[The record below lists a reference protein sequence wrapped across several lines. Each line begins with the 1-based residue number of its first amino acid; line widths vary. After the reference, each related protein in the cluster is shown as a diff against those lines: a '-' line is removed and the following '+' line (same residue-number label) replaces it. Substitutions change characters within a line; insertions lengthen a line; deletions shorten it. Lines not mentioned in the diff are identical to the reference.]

1 MKKLVMAALV
11 MATAAPA
18 FANEIVV
25 YSARADELLKPI
37 AEAYQQKTGT
47 KVTVV
52 SDKAGPLMERLKA
65 EGKNTQADVLITVD
79 GGNLWQ
85 ATQAGVLRPINSSV
99 LKSNIPSHLRDPKN
113 HWFGLSVRAR
123 TIFYNPNKVNPSEL
137 STYADLADPKWK
149 DRLCLRTSNNVYN
162 QSLVATMIANH
173 GQAATNRVVKGWVAN
188 LATAPFANDT
198 ALLEAIDA
206 GRCDVGIANTYYY
219 GRLLNSKPHVAN
231 NVKVFFANQ
240 AGKGTHVNVSGAG
253 VVKHSDNPA
262 EAQKFIEWMSSE
274 EAQRLYADR
283 NFEYPAN
290 PQITPTPAVANWG
303 RFKQDVINVSVAGQ
317 NQQKAIMTMKRAG
330 YK

>member
-1 MKKLVMAALV
+1 
-11 MATAAPA
+11 
-18 FANEIVV
+18 
-25 YSARADELLKPI
+25 
-37 AEAYQQKTGT
+37 
-47 KVTVV
+47 
-52 SDKAGPLMERLKA
+52 
-65 EGKNTQADVLITVD
+65 
-79 GGNLWQ
+79 
-85 ATQAGVLRPINSSV
+85 
-99 LKSNIPSHLRDPKN
+99 
-113 HWFGLSVRAR
+113 
-123 TIFYNPNKVNPSEL
+123 
-137 STYADLADPKWK
+137 
-149 DRLCLRTSNNVYN
+149 
-162 QSLVATMIANH
+162 MIANH
-173 GQAATNRVVKGWVAN
+173 GQATTNRVVKGWVAN

>member
-1 MKKLVMAALV
+1 MKKLVITALV

-37 AEAYQQKTGT
+37 AAAYQQKTGT

-85 ATQAGVLRPINSSV
+85 ATRAGVLRPINSSV

-149 DRLCLRTSNNVYN
+149 GRLCLRTSNNVYN

-173 GQAATNRVVKGWVAN
+173 GQAATDRVVKGWVAN

-198 ALLEAIDA
+198 ALLEAINA

-219 GRLLNSKPHVAN
+219 GRLLNSKPQVAN

-253 VVKHSDNPA
+253 VVKYSDNPA
-262 EAQKFIEWMSSE
+262 EAQKFIEWLSSN

-290 PQITPTPAVANWG
+290 IRVAPTPAVARWG
-303 RFKQDVINVSVAGQ
+303 KFKQDFINVSVAGQ
-317 NQQKAIMTMKRAG
+317 NQQKAIMLMKRAG

>member
-1 MKKLVMAALV
+1 MKKLVITALV

-37 AEAYQQKTGT
+37 AAAYQQKTGT

-85 ATQAGVLRPINSSV
+85 ATRAGVLRPINSSV

-149 DRLCLRTSNNVYN
+149 GRLCLRTSNNVYN

-173 GQAATNRVVKGWVAN
+173 GQAATDRVVKGWVAN

-198 ALLEAIDA
+198 ALLEAINA

-219 GRLLNSKPHVAN
+219 GRLLNSKPQVAN

-262 EAQKFIEWMSSE
+262 EAQKFIEWLSSN

-290 PQITPTPAVANWG
+290 IRVAPTPAVARWG
-303 RFKQDVINVSVAGQ
+303 KFKQDFINVSVAGQ
-317 NQQKAIMTMKRAG
+317 NQQKAIMLMKRAG

>member
-149 DRLCLRTSNNVYN
+149 GRLCLRTSNNVYN

-173 GQAATNRVVKGWVAN
+173 GQAATDRVVKGWVAN
-188 LATAPFANDT
+188 LAAAPFANDT
-198 ALLEAIDA
+198 ACLLYTSPSPRD
-206 GRCDVGIANTYYY
+206 
-219 GRLLNSKPHVAN
+219 
-231 NVKVFFANQ
+231 
-240 AGKGTHVNVSGAG
+240 
-253 VVKHSDNPA
+253 
-262 EAQKFIEWMSSE
+262 
-274 EAQRLYADR
+274 
-283 NFEYPAN
+283 
-290 PQITPTPAVANWG
+290 
-303 RFKQDVINVSVAGQ
+303 
-317 NQQKAIMTMKRAG
+317 
-330 YK
+330 